1 MAAWAFHRI
10 SGIGVWLFIILHIID
25 IWLIGVNPEL
35 YDYLGQIYSSP
46 PGQIGRAH
54 V

>member
-46 PGQIGRAH
+46 PGR
-54 V
+54 VM